1 MSVINIR
8 RDVSDKFYRY
18 KMPKLISKIEGKG
31 NGIKTVIVNMSEIAK
46 ALSRPPAYPTKYFG
60 FELGTQV
67 KLDEKN
73 DRYIINGAH
82 NADSLQDILDGFIDK
97 FVLCASCK
105 NPETEF
111 TFTKDDILK
120 DCKACGA
127 HLPVDMRHKLTSYI
141 MKNKPAEK
149 KDKYSKI
156 KDKAADAEEDHM
168 QVDDELEK
176 ELAALPTAEQHGVD
190 DDWAV
195 DTSADAVA
203 ARVKEISVSEAV
215 LSKINDDELKD
226 PVEEFADF
234 LKTDLSDQ
242 DIISKAEELE
252 VREDKVC
259 AVLPQ
264 VLLNE
269 KVLGEKQ
276 LEARLDLFRAF
287 TKNEKCQ
294 KALLGGVERL
304 VGMNHPELL
313 PRVSLIFKVLYFEDL
328 VEEEVFLN
336 WAEKASKKYVDKKIS
351 VKIREAA
358 APFITWL
365 KEAEEED

>member
-73 DRYIINGAH
+73 DRYVINGAH

-149 KDKYSKI
+149 KDKYSKV
-156 KDKAADAEEDHM
+156 KDKAADAEEEGM

-203 ARVKEISVSEAV
+203 ARVKDLGISESA
-215 LSKINDDELKD
+215 LDGDLKD

-234 LKTDLSDQ
+234 LTPDLSDE
-242 DIISKAEELE
+242 DIIAKAEELE

-264 VLLNE
+264 VFLNE
-269 KVLGEKQ
+269 KVLQDKQ
-276 LEARLDLFRAF
+276 IEARLNLFKAF
-287 TKNEKCQ
+287 LKNEKCQ
-294 KALLGGVERL
+294 KGLLGGIERL
-304 VGMNHPELL
+304 VGINHPELL

-328 VEEEVFLN
+328 VDEEVFLS
-336 WAEKASKKYVDKKIS
+336 WSEKASKKYVDKKIS

-365 KEAEEED
+365 KEAEEEE